1 MADTL
6 LSQTEINALIAGAK
20 GTADGSAGGS
30 VRAAPT
36 RAVKTYDFRRPDK
49 FSKDQLRTLQALHEN
64 IGRVAA
70 ARLSAKLRTTVTMS
84 LADTSQMIYDE
95 YVSGLMLPT
104 QLVPMQA
111 PQFGGPFLLDVD
123 LLLSLGWIDRMLG
136 GDGTM
141 PKEAEARGH
150 VPTNIEAGLF
160 LKIVD
165 ELVPAV
171 AEGWSTIEQVSPRV
185 GEPALGPSLLR
196 IAAPSDVVAVM
207 TFEVRYEVKTAQ
219 TTSMQASSM
228 SICLPY
234 ATLEPVLSRLSAT
247 AWYAQADRGVDG
259 QGRPEIAST
268 LEGVEVPLTAIL
280 GGVELSVDQLAG
292 LKPGDVIRFGERADH
307 PVRLSVMDQAMAW
320 ALPGKVGDRIALR
333 LLTPLQQ
340 LLEA

>member
-6 LSQTEINALIAGAK
+6 LTQAAINALIAGTK
-20 GTADGSAGGS
+20 GAGERASGPSALRTGSAK
-30 VRAAPT
+30 
-36 RAVKTYDFRRPDK
+36 AVKTYDFRRPDK

-64 IGRVAA
+64 IGRMAGA
-70 ARLSAKLRTTVTMS
+70 HLSAKLRTTVTIA

-95 YVSGLMLPT
+95 FISGLTLPT

-111 PQFGGPFLLDVD
+111 PQLGGPFLLDVD
-123 LLLSLGWIDRMLG
+123 LPLSLAWIDRMLG
-136 GDGTM
+136 GSGMLD
-141 PKEAEARGH
+141 PDRRSH

-160 LKIVD
+160 LKLVD
-165 ELVPAV
+165 EVVPAIT
-171 AEGWSTIEQVSPRV
+171 EGWSTIEPVSPKV

-207 TFEVRYEVKTAQ
+207 TFEVRYEIKTAQ
-219 TTSMQASSM
+219 ETKTQAASM

-259 QGRPEIAST
+259 QGRPELIST
-268 LEGVEVPLTAIL
+268 LQGVEIPLTAIL
-280 GGVELSVDQLAG
+280 GGVELSVDELAG

-320 ALPGKVGDRIALR
+320 AMPGKVGDRIALR